1 MAVVPSVDNANG
13 MPGTGQGQLVL
24 GGTVGVV
31 EGRLR
36 RASLGDP
43 SQVLDGERILET
55 PGRGVEARLAE
66 LEQRRQFTGPGR
78 PSLHHAPNRPLP
90 PMPA

>member
-1 MAVVPSVDNANG
+1 MKLDVTERL
-13 MPGTGQGQLVL
+13 PGTGQGQLVL
-24 GGTVGVV
+24 GGTVGLV

-36 RASLGDP
+36 RASRGDP

-66 LEQRRQFTGPGR
+66 LEQWRQLTGPGR
-78 PSLHHAPNRPLP
+78 PSLHHAPNRPP
-90 PMPA
+90 RPMPA